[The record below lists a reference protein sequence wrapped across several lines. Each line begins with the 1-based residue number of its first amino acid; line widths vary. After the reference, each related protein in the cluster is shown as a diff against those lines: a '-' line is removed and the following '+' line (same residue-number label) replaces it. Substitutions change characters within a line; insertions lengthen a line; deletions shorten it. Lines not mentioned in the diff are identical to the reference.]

1 MCSNGEQEANAN
13 KREHFIGLGASGNAY
28 VRRTILDVK
37 DLFSCKNKQL
47 A

>member
-1 MCSNGEQEANAN
+1 MCSNGEQEAIAN
-13 KREHFIGLGASGNAY
+13 KREHFIGLGASGNAH
-28 VRRTILDVK
+28 VRHTTLDVK